1 MENPVQNESELEK
14 QGESGTDSSAVQQSG
29 QEEVSAVALSKKL
42 QDELTESKDK
52 YLRLYAEFDNY
63 RRRTTKEKYDLI
75 QSANE
80 SLIASLLPVLDDF
93 GRADKAFVDKKDK
106 AAEGF
111 FLIEN
116 KFKKILESAGVKPM
130 DTEIGSDLNPD
141 LHEAITQLPTSDE
154 QLKGKIVDV
163 VEKGYFL
170 SDKVVRHAKVII
182 GN

>member
-1 MENPVQNESELEK
+1 MENPVQNESGAEK
-14 QGESGTDSSAVQQSG
+14 QGDSTTESSTVQQPG
-29 QEEVSAVALSKKL
+29 QEDGSHAVLMKKL

-80 SLIASLLPVLDDF
+80 NLIAALLPVIDDF

-116 KFKKILESAGVKPM
+116 KFKKVLESAGVKAM
-130 DTEIGSDLNPD
+130 ETEAGSDFNAD
-141 LHEAITQLPTSDE
+141 LHEAITQVPTTE
-154 QLKGKIVDV
+154 EKLKGKIVDV
-163 VEKGYFL
+163 VEKGYLL
-170 SDKVVRHAKVII
+170 SDKVVRHAKVVI
-182 GN
+182 GS